1 MVESRLDNFTHLQVH
16 SHYTLLGGTAA
27 IPDLAAR
34 AAGQGM
40 NALALTD
47 TAVLYGAVQFT
58 QACQQ
63 RGIQPIIGLTVPLAA
78 EGFVVDTAVPG
89 QIVLLATNPAG
100 YRALNRI
107 SSAIQTDPAQNY
119 RQRGIPWELLRQN
132 RGGLMALD
140 GGRRGWLA
148 RLLCRGDE
156 KTAVQYAARLAGLF
170 DENGYLA
177 LEIHRGGAEDAE
189 VFSPEISSAPS
200 ASPQLN
206 DITIAQQTIAIGQR
220 FGLAAVAVQPVYCLE
235 PVDAPKLRLL
245 AAIDRNCRLED
256 VPDSALPDEG
266 DTAVTLHWQSP
277 DQIAAA
283 FRQFPDA
290 VARVGE
296 IVACCGDVL
305 PDGRPIWPALDL
317 PPEQTPAQA
326 LAAQAEEGLAA
337 RYGDAPHPAIRQRLA
352 HELALINQ
360 FGFAPLFLLVADIT
374 RFARASGVPVNTRGS
389 VANSLVA
396 YYVGITTVDPIAH
409 DLLFERFLNPARASL
424 PDIDLDFCSR
434 RRDEVLHYVRQ
445 KYGAERVALVSA
457 MSTMRLKSA
466 MRETAK
472 AYGLDEAAIRRLAS
486 LIPRRWHPD
495 PRRRQTFELEEALA
509 QLDDARERE
518 ALRAA
523 VGIAGQPHHLTVH
536 PGGIVIT
543 PGPLTDVVPL
553 QITPK
558 GFTVTQY
565 DHRDVEA
572 IGLPKIDLLGIRALT
587 VLADAADLI
596 RQRRDPDFDL
606 EAIPPNDAATAVI
619 LQSGQTIGVFQCE
632 STGAQRT
639 LRQLRAKNVADLAIA
654 NAFFKPGP
662 ALGGM
667 AQAFVRRYRGEESV
681 TFLHPLLEP
690 ILGRTKGVLIFQEQV
705 LRIATEIAGLNW
717 TEANAIRRGMSKFQ
731 KGDLLA
737 LRQRFVAGC
746 QEKAGLTAVQAEQLW
761 GQVAPFAGYGF
772 NQGHATAY
780 AAVSYRSAWLK
791 AHYPAEFFCA
801 RLADHGG
808 FHHPA
813 IYVAEAQRLGITV
826 RPPHVNFSGYV
837 FTLEIGDR
845 RLALDGESLISN
857 FQSPILYM
865 GLGQIRDLRHSAV
878 AAIVAERPYTSLRD
892 LLQRVSLQKKE
903 ITHLI
908 QCGALDGLGESRAAL
923 LAEAV
928 EIERAGSAGQLAFG
942 FVGGDT
948 AVSPE
953 SLSQRLEW
961 ESCILGWP
969 VSANPVAAVRDET
982 AHDMLLRDV
991 PVTRGQSITIAGTRL
1006 PGWTGGPG
1014 FFFGDGDSFLIVQP
1028 GRNFK
1033 EKLVPWEVVR
1043 LYGRWREDE
1052 WGGGWFEMERVG
1064 IIAADDGRENDPHD
1078 VP

>member
-1 MVESRLDNFTHLQVH
+1 MTESGIDNFTHLQVH

-27 IPDLAAR
+27 IPDLVAR
-34 AAGQGM
+34 AVEQGM

-58 QACQQ
+58 QACRQT
-63 RGIQPIIGLTVPLAA
+63 GIQPIIGLTVPLAA
-78 EGFVVDTAVPG
+78 EGFAADTAVPG
-89 QIVLLATNPAG
+89 QIILLAMNPVG
-100 YRALNRI
+100 YRALNCI
-107 SSAIQTDPAQNY
+107 SSAIQTDPAQKY
-119 RQRGIPWELLRQN
+119 RQHGIPWELLRQN
-132 RGGLMALD
+132 RDGLIALD

-148 RLLCRGDE
+148 RLLRRGEE

-170 DENGYLA
+170 GENGYLS
-177 LEIHRGGAEDAE
+177 LEMNQMNRRDAKGAEK
-189 VFSPEISSAPS
+189 ISGEKTAVPSAPLR
-200 ASPQLN
+200 LN
-206 DITIAQQTIAIGQR
+206 NTIIAIGQR

-235 PVDAPKLRLL
+235 AADASKLRLL
-245 AAIDRNCRLED
+245 AAIDRNCRLEEA
-256 VPDSALPDEG
+256 PDAALPDEG
-266 DTAVTLHWQSP
+266 DMAVTLHWQSP
-277 DQIAAA
+277 DQIAAG
-283 FRQFPDA
+283 FRQFPEA

-296 IVACCGDVL
+296 IVARCGDVL

-317 PPEQTPAQA
+317 PHEQTPAQA
-326 LAAQAEEGLAA
+326 LAEQAEKGLIA
-337 RYGDAPHPAIRQRLA
+337 RYGATPDPTIPQRLT
-352 HELALINQ
+352 HELQLINQ
-360 FGFAPLFLLVADIT
+360 FGFAPLFLLTADIT
-374 RFARASGVPVNTRGS
+374 RFSRASGVPVNTRGS

-396 YYVGITTVDPIAH
+396 YCVGITTVDPIEH

-434 RRDEVLHYVRQ
+434 RRDEVLRYVRQ

-466 MRETAK
+466 VRETAK
-472 AYGLDEAAIRRLAS
+472 AYGLDNAALKRLAA
-486 LIPRRWHPD
+486 LIPRGWHPD

-509 QLDDARERE
+509 QLDDARERA

-543 PGPLTDVVPL
+543 PGPLTDIVPV
-553 QITPK
+553 QTTPK

-565 DHRDVEA
+565 DHRDVET

-587 VLADAADLI
+587 VLADAAELI
-596 RQRRDPDFDL
+596 RQRHDPDFDL
-606 EAIPPNDAATAVI
+606 EAIPPDDGATAVI

-746 QEKAGLTAVQAEQLW
+746 QEKSGLTAGQAEQLW
-761 GQVAPFAGYGF
+761 GQVEPFAGYGF

-791 AHYPAEFFCA
+791 AHFPAEFFCA

-813 IYVAEAQRLGITV
+813 VYVAEAQKLGITV
-826 RPPHVNFSGYV
+826 RPPHVNFSGYAFV
-837 FTLEIGDR
+837 LEIGDW
-845 RLALDGESLISN
+845 RLESNGQSPISN
-857 FQSPILYM
+857 LPIPNLQSPILYM
-865 GLGQIRDLRHSAV
+865 GLGQIRDLRHSAIEV
-878 AAIVAERPYTSLRD
+878 IVAERPYTNLRD
-892 LLQRVSLQKKE
+892 LLRRVPLQKKE

-908 QCGALDGLGESRAAL
+908 QCGGLDGLGESRTAL
-923 LAEAV
+923 LAEAA

-942 FVGGDT
+942 FVGGES
-948 AVSPE
+948 AVPPE

-961 ESCILGWP
+961 ESHILGWP
-969 VSANPVAAVRDET
+969 VSANPVET
-982 AHDMLLRDV
+982 ARDKTANDTPLRDV
-991 PVTRGQSITIAGTRL
+991 LATRGQPVAIAGTRL

-1014 FFFGDGDSFLIVQP
+1014 FFFGDGDSFLVVRP

-1033 EKLVPWEVVR
+1033 EKLVPWEMVR

-1052 WGGGWFEMERVG
+1052 WGGGWFEMEPQVTR
-1064 IIAADDGRENDPHD
+1064 I
-1078 VP
+1078 

>member
-1 MVESRLDNFTHLQVH
+1 MTESGIDNFTHLQVH

-27 IPDLAAR
+27 IPDLVAR
-34 AAGQGM
+34 AVEQGM

-47 TAVLYGAVQFT
+47 TAVLYGAVQFA
-58 QACQQ
+58 QACVQA
-63 RGIQPIIGLTVPLAA
+63 GIQPIIGMIVPLAA
-78 EGFVVDTAVPG
+78 EGFVADTAVPG
-89 QIVLLATNPAG
+89 QIVLLAMNPAG

-107 SSAIQTDPAQNY
+107 SSAIQTGPAHDY
-119 RQRGIPWELLRQN
+119 RQHGVPWELLRQN
-132 RGGLMALD
+132 RDGLIALD
-140 GGRRGWLA
+140 GGRRGWLTQ
-148 RLLCRGDE
+148 LLRRGEE

-170 DENGYLA
+170 GENGYLS
-177 LEIHRGGAEDAE
+177 LEMNRGGAENAE
-189 VFSPEISSAPS
+189 VFSPEVSSAPS
-200 ASPQLN
+200 APLRLN
-206 DITIAQQTIAIGQR
+206 NTIIAIGQR

-235 PVDAPKLRLL
+235 AADAPKLRLL
-245 AAIDRNCRLED
+245 AAIDRNCRLEE
-256 VPDSALPDEG
+256 VPDAALPDEG

-277 DQIAAA
+277 EQIATK
-283 FRQFPDA
+283 FHRFPDA
-290 VARVGE
+290 VTRVGE
-296 IVACCGDVL
+296 IVSRCGDVL

-317 PPEQTPAQA
+317 PHEQTPAQA
-326 LAAQAEEGLAA
+326 LAEQAEKGLAA
-337 RYGDAPHPAIRQRLA
+337 RYGATPDPAIPQRLT
-352 HELALINQ
+352 HELQLINQ
-360 FGFAPLFLLVADIT
+360 FGFAPLFLLTADIT
-374 RFARASGVPVNTRGS
+374 RFARAGGVPVNTRGS

-396 YYVGITTVDPIAH
+396 YCVGITTVDPIEH

-434 RRDEVLHYVRQ
+434 RRDEVLRYVRQ

-466 MRETAK
+466 VRETAK
-472 AYGLDEAAIRRLAS
+472 AYGCDEAALKRLAA
-486 LIPRRWHPD
+486 LIPRGWHPD
-495 PRRRQTFELEEALA
+495 PRRRQMFELEEALA
-509 QLDDARERE
+509 QLDDAREQE
-518 ALRAA
+518 TVRAA
-523 VGIAGQPHHLTVH
+523 AGIAGQPHHLTVH

-543 PGPLTDVVPL
+543 PGPLTDIAPV
-553 QITPK
+553 QTTPK

-596 RQRRDPDFDL
+596 RQRHDPDFDL
-606 EAIPPNDAATAVI
+606 EAIPPDDGATAVI

-667 AQAFVRRYRGEESV
+667 AQAFVRRYRGEEPV

-731 KGDLLA
+731 KRDLLA

-746 QEKAGLTAVQAEQLW
+746 QEKSGLTAVQSEQLW

-791 AHYPAEFFCA
+791 AHFPAEFFCA

-813 IYVAEAQRLGITV
+813 IYMAEAQKLGIVV
-826 RPPHVNFSGYV
+826 RPPHVNFSGYA
-837 FTLEIGDR
+837 FTLADEV
-845 RLALDGESLISN
+845 LW
-857 FQSPILYM
+857 M
-865 GLGQIRDLRHSAV
+865 GLGQVRDLRHTAV
-878 AAIVAERPYTSLRD
+878 EAIVAERPYINLRD
-892 LLQRVSLQKKE
+892 LLRRVSLQKKE
-903 ITHLI
+903 IVHLI

-923 LAEAV
+923 LAEAA
-928 EIERAGSAGQLAFG
+928 EIERAGSVGQLAFG
-942 FVGGDT
+942 FVGGES
-948 AVSPE
+948 AVPPE
-953 SLSQRLEW
+953 SLHQRLEW
-961 ESCILGWP
+961 ESHILGWP
-969 VSANPVAAVRDET
+969 VSANPVETVRGKMAGDT
-982 AHDMLLRDV
+982 PLREAPD
-991 PVTRGQSITIAGTRL
+991 TRGQPVTITGTRL

-1014 FFFGDGDSFLIVQP
+1014 FFFGDGVSFLIVRS

-1033 EKLVPWEVVR
+1033 EKLVSWEVVR

-1052 WGGGWFEMERVG
+1052 WGGGWFEMEPQVTR
-1064 IIAADDGRENDPHD
+1064 I
-1078 VP
+1078 